1 MAGALGEGRENGREE
16 RGVVVAAESKGHPH
30 SRAGAPR
37 VVALGGGRGLA
48 VTLRALRSFAG
59 EITAVVSVADD
70 GGSSG
75 RLRAGHD
82 QPAPGDLR
90 KCLVALAGASSPW
103 PDAFAYR
110 FSEGD
115 LAGHA
120 LGNLVLAGLVAVT
133 GDLVQATTLAG
144 ELLEAVGRVVPAT
157 TGPVSLVGW
166 REGRTEAIR
175 GQAALSATVGVR
187 RVALEPEG
195 AVATPAAIA
204 ALRQADQIVLG
215 PGSLFTSVLA
225 AAIVPEMRDVL
236 CQATATRVY
245 VAGLAVDAGEMA
257 GLSLAE
263 EAGLLGAHG
272 VVVDV
277 VLFDAQA
284 RGAEPPRPAGA
295 RIWPAW
301 QSAELQGESA
311 GVHDEAR
318 LARALRDLVGWRTTA

>member
-1 MAGALGEGRENGREE
+1 M
-16 RGVVVAAESKGHPH
+16 AAESRGRPQ
-30 SRAGAPR
+30 SGAGAPR

-48 VTLRALRSFAG
+48 VTLRALRHYAG

-90 KCLVALAGASSPW
+90 KCLVALAGSSSPW
-103 PDAFAYR
+103 PEAFAYR
-110 FSEGD
+110 FTEGD

-133 GDLVQATTLAG
+133 GDLVRATSLAG
-144 ELLEAVGRVVPAT
+144 ELLGAVGRVVPAT
-157 TGPVSLVGW
+157 TGAVSLVGW
-166 REGRTEAIR
+166 QAGRVDPVR

-195 AVATPAAIA
+195 AAATPAAVT

-225 AAIVPEMRDVL
+225 AAIVPELQEALR
-236 CQATATRVY
+236 QSNATRVY
-245 VAGLAVDAGEMA
+245 VAGLAADAGEMA
-257 GLSLAE
+257 GLRLAD

-277 VLFDAQA
+277 VLFDPRA
-284 RGAEPPRPAGA
+284 RGPEPPTPEGA
-295 RIWPAW
+295 WSWPAW
-301 QSAELQGESA
+301 WSTALEGRPA
-311 GVHDEAR
+311 GVHDETR
-318 LARALRDLVGWRTTA
+318 LARALRDLVGWRETA